1 MSDAKTESTTPGKAG
16 APAKSEAPPP
26 AKAGTTT
33 PAKPGTAAPAKTTAK
48 PEPAKTGSAPAKP
61 EAPARTGSAPAK
73 PEAAA
78 SSRTGAVQARLE
90 AAPPA
95 KAELAAPVK
104 PSPKPRPKPQTKTVP
119 VHSAEERRTQF
130 LRVYLKHRVG
140 ERLDGFERA
149 RSKYTSSRR
158 WTGALSVLLM
168 AGAAALGAV
177 AAADATRRPM
187 WGFLAAVA
195 ASLAVAVAWYESAF
209 GLRRLARR
217 STSGAALLEI
227 LQAHGAPSD
236 EDGVAAFVTEVE
248 SVLRHSD

>member
-1 MSDAKTESTTPGKAG
+1 VQ
-16 APAKSEAPPP
+16 AKSEA
-26 AKAGTTT
+26 A
-33 PAKPGTAAPAKTTAK
+33 
-48 PEPAKTGSAPAKP
+48 
-61 EAPARTGSAPAK
+61 APARTGSAV
-73 PEAAA
+73 
-78 SSRTGAVQARLE
+78 SARLD
-90 AAPPA
+90 APPPA
-95 KAELAAPVK
+95 KAEPAPPVK
-104 PSPKPRPKPQTKTVP
+104 PSPKPRPKPASKP
-119 VHSAEERRTQF
+119 GPPPSAEERRTQF

-140 ERLDGFERA
+140 ESLDGFGRA
-149 RSKYTSSRR
+149 RAKYTSSRR
-158 WTGALSVLLM
+158 WTGALSVLLL